1 MRQHATP
8 TPRRHREH
16 STRYRVPAHWASIL
30 GQHIGS
36 AHWVSTGEKARTAYP
51 NAMSHDRTHVLELQ
65 PTDALLVI
73 DMQVDF
79 MPGGPLAVAE
89 GDQILPRINQL
100 ARRFDHVILTQD
112 WHPER
117 HISFATTHGKQP
129 FTDTVEAAYGTQTLW
144 PEHCLQGSPGAELH
158 PDLDIPHVELI
169 LRKGFREDID
179 SYSAFTE
186 NDGVTPTGLAGYL
199 RERGLTRLFFAGLAY
214 DFCVGFS
221 AIAAARL
228 GFEALV
234 IEDLSRAVNLPGTVE
249 RTNAGFSQLGVQRI
263 AAAAIRG

>member
-1 MRQHATP
+1 MGQSALAKRLLRNAK
-8 TPRRHREH
+8 
-16 STRYRVPAHWASIL
+16 TRMSH
-30 GQHIGS
+30 
-36 AHWVSTGEKARTAYP
+36 TARKAYP
-51 NAMSHDRTHVLELQ
+51 VCTMAPTLL

-79 MPGGPLAVAE
+79 MPEGPLAVAE
-89 GDQILPRINQL
+89 GDRILPGVNAL

-129 FTDTVEAAYGTQTLW
+129 FTDTVEATYGTQALW

-169 LRKGFREDID
+169 LRKGFRQSID

-186 NDGVTPTGLAGYL
+186 NDGVTHTGLAGYL
-199 RERGLTRLFFAGLAY
+199 HERGLTRLFFAGLAY

-221 AIAAARL
+221 AIAAAKL
-228 GFEALV
+228 GFESLV
-234 IEDLSRAVNLPGTVE
+234 VEDLSRAVGLPRSVA
-249 RTNAGFSQLGVQRI
+249 RTNASFGEIGVRRI
-263 AAAAIRG
+263 AASAITG